1 MKTPGQILNEFYG
14 YTSFRPLQEEI
25 INAVIN
31 GNDTVALLPTGGG
44 KSVCFQVPTLCMGG
58 ICVVISPLV
67 ALMND
72 QVNELREK
80 GIKALHLSGG
90 MSFDEVNTA
99 LDNAMYGNY
108 SFLYLSPERLQQELV
123 QNAIRKMNVCLIAV
137 DEAHCIS
144 QWGND
149 FRPSY
154 KNISILREMHPL
166 VPIIAL
172 TATATPEVLTDT
184 ISELKLEVP
193 KVFKNSFFRPNLAYK
208 TFKVEDKL
216 YRIQQ
221 LLERNPSSAI
231 IYMRSR
237 SMAVETSEQLNS
249 LGISATFYH
258 GGISSEIKQKRLA
271 QWKNGT
277 VSTMVATN
285 AFGMGIDHP
294 GVRYVFHMQFPES
307 IESYFQES
315 GRAGRDGNYAEALLL
330 YNDYDK
336 IMVKKQF
343 IDSLPGKKDLKK
355 VYHTLLN
362 YFRIPYGEGEFSSHA
377 FNFTEFCAT
386 YSLPSSLT
394 YNALTTLDNL
404 GVLQLSTQFGR
415 KSTLRF
421 KVPSET
427 LLMYFEEDMRISLIG
442 KTILRVYGGIFETA
456 IPVNLDLIAN
466 KTGQSSEAVVSA
478 LRKMEQDNVAEV
490 QLFDTDAVITFLVP
504 REDDKTINRM
514 AVGVRELNEKKAKQV
529 KAMVKY
535 VENNFDC
542 KSEQL
547 LHYFGESNTERCGIC
562 SVCQKDKK
570 NAGEK
575 ELKVIADQIL
585 ALLEANDLSSREIS
599 ERLTFTENDII
610 RVLKA
615 LLDARKVG
623 LNPKNQYFTIA

>member
-1 MKTPGQILNEFYG
+1 MRTPGQILNEYYG
-14 YTSFRPLQEEI
+14 FTTFRPLQEEI

-44 KSVCFQVPTLCMGG
+44 KSVCFQIPALVMGG
-58 ICVVISPLV
+58 LCIVISPLV

-72 QVNELREK
+72 QVNELKEK

-90 MSFDEVNTA
+90 MSFEEVNTA

-108 SFLYLSPERLQQELV
+108 SFLYLSPERLQQEIV
-123 QNAIRKMNVCLIAV
+123 QHAIRKMDVCLIAV

-154 KNISILREMHPL
+154 KNITVLREMHPL

-172 TATATPEVLTDT
+172 TATATPEVLADT

-193 KVFKNSFFRPNLAYK
+193 KVHKNSFFRPNLAYK
-208 TFKVEDKL
+208 TMKAEDKV
-216 YRIQQ
+216 YRIEQ
-221 LLERNPSSAI
+221 LLQDNPSAAI
-231 IYMRSR
+231 IYVRSR
-237 SMAVETSEQLNS
+237 IMAVETSDQLNS

-258 GGISSEIKQKRLA
+258 GGISSEIKQKRLT
-271 QWKNGT
+271 QWKNGA

-294 GVRYVFHMQFPES
+294 NVRYVIHMQLPES
-307 IESYFQES
+307 IESYFQEA
-315 GRAGRDGNYAEALLL
+315 GRAGRDGKFAEAILL

-336 IMVKKQF
+336 ILVKKQF
-343 IDSLPGKKDLKK
+343 IDSLPGKKVLKK
-355 VYHTLLN
+355 VYRKLLN

-377 FNFTEFCAT
+377 FNFTEFCTT
-386 YSLPSSLT
+386 YTLPSAIT
-394 YNALTTLDNL
+394 YNAITTLDRL
-404 GVLQLSTQFGR
+404 GVLQMSRQFGR

-421 KVPSET
+421 TVPSER
-427 LLMYFEEDMRISLIG
+427 LLKYFEEDMRVSLIG
-442 KTILRVYGGIFETA
+442 KTILRVYGGIFEMTT
-456 IPVNLDLIAN
+456 PVNLDLIAG

-478 LRKMEQDNVAEV
+478 LQKMEQDHVAEI

-514 AVGVRELNEKKAKQV
+514 AIGVRELNDKKVKQV
-529 KAMVKY
+529 KAMLAY
-535 VENNFDC
+535 LENNFNC

-547 LHYFGESNTERCGIC
+547 LQYFGEAITERCGIC
-562 SVCQKDKK
+562 SVCLKDEKRSGK
-570 NAGEK
+570 K
-575 ELKVIADQIL
+575 ELEVISGQIL
-585 ALLEANDLSSREIS
+585 ALLKAGDLSSREIS
-599 ERLTFTENDII
+599 ERLTFAEEDII
-610 RVLKA
+610 KVLKA
-615 LLDARKVG
+615 LLDAKRIG
-623 LNPKNQYFTIA
+623 LNARNQYIINT

>member
-1 MKTPGQILNEFYG
+1 M
-14 YTSFRPLQEEI
+14 QEEI
-25 INAVIN
+25 INAVVN

-44 KSVCFQVPTLCMGG
+44 KSVCFQVPALVMGG

-72 QVNELREK
+72 QVNELKLK

-90 MSFDEVNTA
+90 MSFNDVNTA

-108 SFLYLSPERLQQELV
+108 SFLYLSPERLQQEMV
-123 QNAIRKMNVCLIAV
+123 QNAIRKMDVCLIAV

-154 KNISILREMHPL
+154 KNITILREMHPL
-166 VPIIAL
+166 VPVIAL
-172 TATATPEVLTDT
+172 TATATPEVLYDT
-184 ISELKLEVP
+184 ISELKLEIP

-208 TFKVEDKL
+208 TLKAEDKL
-216 YRIQQ
+216 YRVQQ
-221 LLERNPSSAI
+221 ILEKNPSSAI
-231 IYMRSR
+231 IYVRSR
-237 SMAVETSEQLNS
+237 SMAVEISDQLNS

-258 GGISSEIKQKRLA
+258 GGISSEIKQTRLA
-271 QWKNGT
+271 QWKNGS

-294 GVRYVFHMQFPES
+294 GVRVVIHMQLPES
-307 IESYFQES
+307 LESYFQEA
-315 GRAGRDGNYAEALLL
+315 GRAGRDDNYAEAILL

-336 IMVKKQF
+336 VLVKKQF

-355 VYHTLLN
+355 VYRTLLN

-377 FNFTEFCAT
+377 FNFTEFCTT
-386 YSLPSSLT
+386 YSLPAAIT
-394 YNALTTLDNL
+394 YNSLTTLDRL
-404 GVLQLSTQFGR
+404 SVLQLSTQFGR

-421 KVPSET
+421 MVSSEA
-427 LLMYFEEDMRISLIG
+427 LLKYFEEDMRVSLIG

-456 IPVNLDLIAN
+456 TPVNLDLIAN
-466 KTGQSSEAVVSA
+466 KTGQSSEAVISA
-478 LRKMEQDNVAEV
+478 LQKMERDNVAEV

-514 AVGVRELNEKKAKQV
+514 AIGVRELNDKKAKQV
-529 KAMVKY
+529 NAMLRY
-535 VENNFDC
+535 VENNFNC

-547 LHYFGESNTERCGIC
+547 LQYFGETITERCGIC
-562 SVCQKDKK
+562 SVCLKDEK
-570 NAGEK
+570 NMGEK
-575 ELKVIADQIL
+575 DLKVIAQQIL
-585 ALLEANDLSSREIS
+585 GLLEVEDLSSREIS
-599 ERLTFTENDII
+599 EKFTLNENDII
-610 RVLKA
+610 KVLKA
-615 LLDARKVG
+615 LLDARKIG
-623 LNPKNQYFTIA
+623 LNPKNQYFKTG